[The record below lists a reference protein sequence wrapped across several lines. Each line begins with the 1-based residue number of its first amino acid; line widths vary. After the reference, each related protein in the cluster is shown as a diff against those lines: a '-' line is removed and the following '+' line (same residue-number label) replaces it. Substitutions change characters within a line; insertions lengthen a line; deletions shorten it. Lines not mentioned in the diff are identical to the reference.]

1 MVAVSDPMKS
11 PNFYASGGLDR
22 AAHLR
27 ANEDWIAEQLAS
39 RDTRIVP
46 LWRTQNFLRH
56 GPSPEVAIL
65 EASRGLL
72 MGAEMVVFLGLID
85 GRPHFA
91 ADFSGYDDPPL
102 EEHGHFRDMRGVGQ
116 LLPHQEGALLVYARA
131 SIQWHGRHLFCG
143 LCGSPTESR
152 QCGHMR
158 QCTNPQCNTQF
169 FPRLDPAVIMLVH
182 DGGDRLIL
190 GRQRNWPPGQHS
202 VLAGFVE
209 SGESLED
216 AVAREVFEEAG
227 VGTTDIHYHSSQPW
241 PFPSS
246 IMLGFSA
253 KATDMT
259 LNVDREELEDAAWFT
274 RDQLL
279 NSPENDSFRLPRKDS
294 ISRRL
299 IEDWMR
305 GEI

>member
-1 MVAVSDPMKS
+1 
-11 PNFYASGGLDR
+11 
-22 AAHLR
+22 
-27 ANEDWIAEQLAS
+27 
-39 RDTRIVP
+39 
-46 LWRTQNFLRH
+46 
-56 GPSPEVAIL
+56 
-65 EASRGLL
+65 
-72 MGAEMVVFLGLID
+72 
-85 GRPHFA
+85 
-91 ADFSGYDDPPL
+91 
-102 EEHGHFRDMRGVGQ
+102 
-116 LLPHQEGALLVYARA
+116 
-131 SIQWHGRHLFCG
+131 
-143 LCGSPTESR
+143 
-152 QCGHMR
+152 
-158 QCTNPQCNTQF
+158 
-169 FPRLDPAVIMLVH
+169 MLVH